1 MPNGK
6 MGDHP
11 LTDILIHGRRVYSE
25 RADDLIR
32 KIVELGGKERIADM
46 LFRDFNDFGKPDV
59 PRLEEILSDIH
70 AQLAADA
77 RDRGWEPKE

>member
-11 LTDILIHGRRVYSE
+11 LTDIIIHGSRVYSE
-25 RADDLIR
+25 RADGLIR
-32 KIVELGGKERIADM
+32 KIVELGGRDRIADM
-46 LFRDFNDFGKPDV
+46 LLRDFNDFGKPDV
-59 PRLEEILSDIH
+59 PRLEQILSDIH
-70 AQLAADA
+70 DQMTADA